1 MKYHDLVRFAGDLPL
16 IDTPTLRALGAEPR
30 GLSVQLSRWA
40 AGGRLVKLRR
50 GAYLLPEH
58 LRRAPAPVERLAN
71 LLVTPSYV
79 SLERAL
85 SIHGLI
91 PEEVPLVQS
100 VTAAR
105 PVLLSTPVAEFSF
118 RHVKR
123 SWFFGYEE
131 LEVGGGRALVA
142 RPEKAL
148 LDLVYLSRGEF
159 PAARLA
165 ALRLQGLDAVDW
177 AELARMAETS
187 GSPRVARAAAR
198 LRELADREEGEA
210 VAL

>member
-1 MKYHDLVRFAGDLPL
+1 MTYHDLVRLAGDLPL
-16 IDTPTLRALGAEPR
+16 IDTATLRALGAEPR

-40 AGGRLVKLRR
+40 AAGRLVQLRR
-50 GAYLLPEH
+50 GAYLLPPH
-58 LRRAPAPVERLAN
+58 LRRSPAPAERLAN

-91 PEEVPLVQS
+91 PEEVPLLQS
-100 VTAAR
+100 VTTAR
-105 PVLLSTPVAEFSF
+105 PRLVSTPVGDFCF

-148 LDLVYLSRGEF
+148 LDLVYLARGEF
-159 PAARLA
+159 SHARLE
-165 ALRLQGLDAVDW
+165 ALRLQGLDRVDA
-177 AELARMAETS
+177 AELSRMSEAS

-198 LRELADREEGEA
+198 LRELARREEA
-210 VAL
+210 RAP